1 LLGYL
6 KRKCSLANLPGPQKD
21 NSRLGIE
28 GRYHDLTGL
37 ALVHTLQLLHE
48 VEVLQGYYAQSSKP
62 SRSARSSNIFTDDG
76 CQLVR
81 PRGVR
86 SRMDSSLLQIA

>member
-1 LLGYL
+1 LSSYL
-6 KRKCSLANLPGPQKD
+6 EGEGGLANLPRPQED
-21 NSRLGIE
+21 NSRLSVE
-28 GRYHDLTGL
+28 GGL
-37 ALVHTLQLLHE
+37 HGLSSMAMIHTLQLLHD
-48 VEVLQGYYAQSSKP
+48 VEVLQGYSARSSKP

-86 SRMDSSLLQIA
+86 SRIASSLLQIA